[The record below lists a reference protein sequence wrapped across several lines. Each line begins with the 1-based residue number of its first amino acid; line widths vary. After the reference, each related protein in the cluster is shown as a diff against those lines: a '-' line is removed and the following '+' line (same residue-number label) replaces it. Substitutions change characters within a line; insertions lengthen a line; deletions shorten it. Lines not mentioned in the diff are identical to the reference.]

1 MTRKSRSPS
10 RPTSESAQVWG
21 WGSCEIVLASRSKR
35 WRRSSLEVR
44 CSGRTLTAT
53 VLSSRVSRAR
63 YTSPMPPA
71 PIAERI
77 SYGPS
82 LEPAVSVTLPP
93 VSFASSLSHAS
104 FCFDAAAPDSLS
116 RARPAGFPRNDH
128 SRSLRISWQFYAL
141 PPCSPCR
148 ADPAHSSG
156 APEARAPHTAPG
168 GIRRQGS
175 GDVPRNPTFEAHQY
189 RMVRADSTVPGLVY
203 GDETACRPDDRG
215 PDDCAGLAVR
225 GGQRR
230 GRGRRRRKTGLPVA
244 AGR

>member
-1 MTRKSRSPS
+1 M
-10 RPTSESAQVWG
+10 WG
-21 WGSCEIVLASRSKR
+21 WESCEIVLASRSKR

-44 CSGRTLTAT
+44 CSGKTLTAT

-128 SRSLRISWQFYAL
+128 SRSLRISGQFYAL
-141 PPCSPCR
+141 PPCSLCR
-148 ADPAHSSG
+148 ADLAHSSG
-156 APEARAPHTAPG
+156 AQRREHLIRPKAESGGKGQATSPE
-168 GIRRQGS
+168 IRRS
-175 GDVPRNPTFEAHQY
+175 KLIN
-189 RMVRADSTVPGLVY
+189 Y
-203 GDETACRPDDRG
+203 GWFGRILLSRG
-215 PDDCAGLAVR
+215 
-225 GGQRR
+225 
-230 GRGRRRRKTGLPVA
+230 
-244 AGR
+244 